1 MDVDNFRQIN
11 ELYSRKLG
19 DRILCTIAYNIQ
31 VLLPDNARLFRLD
44 NDRLGFLM
52 RDAGKKEVNQFFSR
66 IQKRFSALQ
75 EWKKEKLEIHLSAG
89 CAFFLIAARR
99 QMNCICMQTMPYS
112 MQKNREKT
120 EWSYSQ
126 KRS

>member
-1 MDVDNFRQIN
+1 M
-11 ELYSRKLG
+11 
-19 DRILCTIAYNIQ
+19 
-31 VLLPDNARLFRLD
+31 D

-89 CAFFLIAARR
+89 CAFFSDSG
-99 QMNCICMQTMPYS
+99 QTADELYLHADYAYS